1 MMKVRMDGML
11 PRQAMEIVS
20 ELRSKG
26 YGQGIDFDFAYYPSI
41 NDRFSGPT
49 KPCYT
54 IFTFYKESLATWFTL
69 RYQ

>member
-1 MMKVRMDGML
+1 MIKVKMDGML
-11 PRQAMEIVS
+11 PKQAMETVS
-20 ELRSKG
+20 ELRDKG
-26 YGQGIDFDFAYYPSI
+26 YVQGIDFDFTYHPSI

>member
-1 MMKVRMDGML
+1 MTKVRMDKMSPG
-11 PRQAMEIVS
+11 QAMEIVS

-54 IFTFYKESLATWFTL
+54 IFTFHKESLATWFTL

>member
-1 MMKVRMDGML
+1 MKVRMDGML